1 MTRNATRR
9 SASAAILFAS
19 AALVSLAGQASA
31 QMPFSDY
38 SGRRGM
44 SPYTALGFQGGSPFG
59 GDTLNAYQNLVRPQQ
74 LIAAQAQQQRVQN
87 RQLGRLQ
94 NQVRTIQRGS
104 GAPASDNTIRATGHS
119 ATFMNLSHFYP
130 Q

>member
-1 MTRNATRR
+1 MARPPFRPSLLLLSCTALI
-9 SASAAILFAS
+9 AAGL
-19 AALVSLAGQASA
+19 AAPARA

-74 LIAAQAQQQRVQN
+74 LIAAQGQQQRLQN

-94 NQVRTIQRGS
+94 TQVRSIERGS
-104 GAPASDNTIRATGHS
+104 ATPTTNTIRSTGHS
-119 ATFMNLSHFYP
+119 ATFMNRSHFYP

>member
-1 MTRNATRR
+1 MALPTFRPSLLLLSCTALI
-9 SASAAILFAS
+9 AAGL
-19 AALVSLAGQASA
+19 AAPARA

-74 LIAAQAQQQRVQN
+74 LIAAQGQQPRLQN

-94 NQVRTIQRGS
+94 TQVRSIERGS
-104 GAPASDNTIRATGHS
+104 ATPTTNTIRSTGHS
-119 ATFMNLSHFYP
+119 ATFMNRSHFYP

>member
-1 MTRNATRR
+1 MARVPFRTPT
-9 SASAAILFAS
+9 L
-19 AALVSLAGQASA
+19 LLLAGTAWIVAVWAAPARA

-38 SGRRGM
+38 TGRRGM
-44 SPYTALGFQGGSPFG
+44 SPYTALGFQGGNPFS

-74 LIAAQAQQQRVQN
+74 LIAAQGQQQRLQN

-94 NQVRTIQRGS
+94 NQVRSIERGS
-104 GAPASDNTIRATGHS
+104 AAPTTNTIRSTGHS
-119 ATFMNLSHFYP
+119 ATFMNRSHFYP

>member
-1 MTRNATRR
+1 MARPAFRPSLLLLLACT
-9 SASAAILFAS
+9 AAI
-19 AALVSLAGQASA
+19 AAGRAAPARA

-38 SGRRGM
+38 TGRRGM

-74 LIAAQAQQQRVQN
+74 LIAAQGQQQRMQN

-94 NQVRTIQRGS
+94 NQVRSMERGAA
-104 GAPASDNTIRATGHS
+104 APTTNTIRSTGHS
-119 ATFMNLSHFYP
+119 ATFMNRSHFYP

>member
-1 MTRNATRR
+1 MARR
-9 SASAAILFAS
+9 TFRPSLLLLLAGTAAIVTGP
-19 AALVSLAGQASA
+19 AATARA

-74 LIAAQAQQQRVQN
+74 LIAAQGQQQRMQN

-94 NQVRTIQRGS
+94 NQVRSMERG
-104 GAPASDNTIRATGHS
+104 GAAPTTNTIRSTGHS
-119 ATFMNLSHFYP
+119 ATFMDRSHFYP

>member
-1 MTRNATRR
+1 MALPAFRPSLLLLSC
-9 SASAAILFAS
+9 SALIAAGL
-19 AALVSLAGQASA
+19 AAPARA

-74 LIAAQAQQQRVQN
+74 LIAAQGQQQRLQN

-94 NQVRTIQRGS
+94 SQVRSMERGS
-104 GAPASDNTIRATGHS
+104 ATPTTNTIRSTGHS
-119 ATFMNLSHFYP
+119 ATFMNRSHYYP